1 VSKRTFWIA
10 LGLAFAALFLLP
22 SFFVG
27 LLAVVNGL
35 GTGNGRLATTGAAFA
50 GVAMVL
56 SGVIG
61 WLVRRSR
68 PRD

>member
-1 VSKRTFWIA
+1 MSKRTYWIA

-56 SGVIG
+56 AGVIG